1 MQLGSRGLV
10 GIAVVAATLVAAT
23 TAAAGTGTYGAG
35 SPYAP
40 RQTSLRPADRA
51 AINRLLDRFVPAA
64 VARRDPAA
72 AYHLVTP
79 RLREGSTPR
88 DWARGDVP
96 ALPYHPRGATF
107 HHWRR
112 LYSFPNEIDVEL
124 ILQPGRGE
132 TMGPIA
138 FDVNFKRVGGR
149 LLIDAFDVA
158 ATFAPHGKPAR
169 MFSAADVGPGV
180 GGSDGSSPTKA
191 RLGARWVAVP
201 LSLLALPLV
210 AALVWGVRE
219 VRWRRRAR
227 AAERAHPPRRE
238 LQPLLRRSS
247 IR

>member
-1 MQLGSRGLV
+1 MKLGSRGLL
-10 GIAVVAATLVAAT
+10 GIVVALVALVAVGA
-23 TAAAGTGTYGAG
+23 AAAGTGTYGAG

-40 RQTSLRPADRA
+40 RQTPLRHADRV

-64 VARRDPAA
+64 VARQDPAA
-72 AYHLVTP
+72 AFRLVSP

-96 ALPYHPRGATF
+96 ALPYRPRGTTF
-107 HHWRR
+107 HHWRL
-112 LYSFPNEIDVEL
+112 LYSYPNEVDVEL
-124 ILQPGRGE
+124 ILQPGRRE

-149 LLIDAFDVA
+149 LVIDAFDVA
-158 ATFAPHGKPAR
+158 ATFAAHRKPAK

-191 RLGARWVAVP
+191 RLGAGWLAVP
-201 LSLLALPLV
+201 LALLSLPLV

-219 VRWRRRAR
+219 ARWRRRAR
-227 AAERAHPPRRE
+227 AAELAH
-238 LQPLLRRSS
+238 SS
-247 IR
+247 R